1 MGKFWRFCFG
11 VYGLALQ
18 NPKQFAGFLERF
30 IGDWLPPFEQA
41 LGAAG
46 FPPERAGSLAT
57 LSLAAMRGLQL
68 DLLATGERA
77 RIDAAFREMLGLLT
91 MASGGEGRQC

>member
-1 MGKFWRFCFG
+1 VERLVLSQDGKILEVLLWSLRFR
-11 VYGLALQ
+11 ASE
-18 NPKQFAGFLERF
+18 PKRFAGFLERF

-46 FPPERAGSLAT
+46 FSPERARSLAT

-68 DLLATGERA
+68 ALLATGERA
-77 RIDAAFREMLGLLT
+77 RKTRH
-91 MASGGEGRQC
+91 SGKC